1 METYPIYYKEL
12 KEQQPDLIDTYFYIT
27 TNQPERTE
35 PNWDADKRKERFA
48 VFDDKEKMMKLWFLN
63 GLRLTRICFGNVMAV
78 PVVPGR
84 YKMSYATRAYGCGN
98 VRITVNGI
106 LPTTASGEEIP
117 YFNASNS
124 KYERKAGEIG
134 YITIPKT
141 AGVIGCALR

>member
-1 METYPIYYKEL
+1 M

-35 PNWDADKRKERFA
+35 PNWDADKRKERFFA
-48 VFDDKEKMMKLWFLN
+48 VFDDKVKDDETFGFEWTSIDKD
-63 GLRLTRICFGNVMAV
+63 RFGNVMAV

-124 KYERKAGEIG
+124 KSVKLAKLGISPF
-134 YITIPKT
+134 PK
-141 AGVIGCALR
+141 RPE